1 MSAALPDIML
11 PDLFNRAPEL
21 PFEPPSFARR
31 RSCRRMVAKISIHRC
46 AFVLALQHRPAGEQ
60 SVCLHQRRA
69 AFRSLQSAIGSSP
82 DGWSCSASGRAW
94 VNWMRIDWLTPTS
107 ARAAL
112 MLWRSRRTF
121 RVLDCRKPI
130 AGHNRQARTPDK
142 PHEIFSGHIRIGS
155 QADCQQSHRSP
166 RL

>member
-1 MSAALPDIML
+1 MDWLVIKHAHIS
-11 PDLFNRAPEL
+11 
-21 PFEPPSFARR
+21 ARR
-31 RSCRRMVAKISIHRC
+31 SPRS
-46 AFVLALQHRPAGEQ
+46 G
-60 SVCLHQRRA
+60 QRWLGVVQRV
-69 AFRSLQSAIGSSP
+69 REGVVK
-82 DGWSCSASGRAW
+82 G
-94 VNWMRIDWLTPTS
+94 MRTDWLTPTS

-130 AGHNRQARTPDK
+130 AGHNLQVRTPDK

-155 QADCQQSHRSP
+155 RAYGQQSHRSP